1 MRRAAVLPLWLAAA
15 LALAH
20 EPGPAE
26 PSAPAPEPFAFLQ
39 VTDTGCSAAAGTE
52 ARTEWPREG
61 RAVHRTTA
69 WLNSRER
76 VFPGPVEIERMDG
89 RITAWIPVALEP
101 VREGEPVATC
111 IRPVQLELTVEPLP
125 RADYE
130 WNLQRGDR
138 PAAESVPEAAAET
151 ARD

>member
-1 MRRAAVLPLWLAAA
+1 MRRVAVLPLWLAAA
-15 LALAH
+15 LVSAH
-20 EPGPAE
+20 EPGP
-26 PSAPAPEPFAFLQ
+26 SDAPVPEPLAFLQ
-39 VTDTGCSAAAGTE
+39 VTDTGCSAAAETR
-52 ARTEWPREG
+52 ARTEWPQEG

-76 VFPGPVEIERMDG
+76 VFPGPVEIERVDG
-89 RITAWIPVALEP
+89 RIRAWIPVALEP

-111 IRPVQLELTVEPLP
+111 IRPVQLELSVEPLP

-130 WNLQRGDR
+130 WNLQRGPR
-138 PAAESVPEAAAET
+138 PAAESVPEAAAEP